1 MPIIKLPYE
10 YLETLISTDRDT
22 IIDRLPM
29 IGADIE
35 RIEEDHI
42 DVEFFPDRP
51 DLFSTE
57 GVARA
62 MQGFLGLIEGI
73 NEYPVTPSGITFR
86 VDPGLADIRPHL
98 GSAVIRNVSL
108 TEEAIESLMGLQE
121 ALHWAVGRGR
131 AKVAIGVHD
140 MDTVT
145 PPFYYQAAPRDRAF
159 VPLDFEEEM
168 TMEEILE
175 RHPKGVDYA
184 HLVRD
189 FDRFP
194 LITDAEDNVLS
205 FPPII
210 NGELT
215 KVTTETTNILLDCT
229 GTDEKAVMTAVN
241 NICTALADAGATIE
255 SVEVDGAPMPSL
267 SPSVRVVSVNEC
279 CELLGIS
286 LTAEEM
292 AAHLRTM
299 RFGAE
304 ADGEDEVKVTV
315 PCYRSDIMHDWDTFE
330 DVAISYGFENFDAA
344 LPESFTTGKPH
355 PVMVLQDNVREI
367 MAGLGFLEM
376 MPFTLTNERVL
387 YTSMQREPN
396 AQVLH
401 LQHPISEEQTVVRTD
416 ILPMLV
422 ETLQINHHRELP
434 QRLFAIGD
442 CVEGEATFQ
451 KVAAVSIH
459 TEADFSEI
467 YACADALMRE
477 MNLASVIEES
487 EDPAFIPGRRA
498 DIFIDGKKA
507 GVFGEINPDV
517 IRAFE
522 LDAPICAMEFDLR
535 CVPERHGL

>member
-1 MPIIKLPYE
+1 
-10 YLETLISTDRDT
+10 
-22 IIDRLPM
+22 
-29 IGADIE
+29 
-35 RIEEDHI
+35 
-42 DVEFFPDRP
+42 
-51 DLFSTE
+51 
-57 GVARA
+57 
-62 MQGFLGLIEGI
+62 
-73 NEYPVTPSGITFR
+73 
-86 VDPGLADIRPHL
+86 
-98 GSAVIRNVSL
+98 
-108 TEEAIESLMGLQE
+108 
-121 ALHWAVGRGR
+121 
-131 AKVAIGVHD
+131 
-140 MDTVT
+140 
-145 PPFYYQAAPRDRAF
+145 
-159 VPLDFEEEM
+159 
-168 TMEEILE
+168 
-175 RHPKGVDYA
+175 
-184 HLVRD
+184 
-189 FDRFP
+189 
-194 LITDAEDNVLS
+194 
-205 FPPII
+205 
-210 NGELT
+210 
-215 KVTTETTNILLDCT
+215 
-229 GTDEKAVMTAVN
+229 
-241 NICTALADAGATIE
+241 
-255 SVEVDGAPMPSL
+255 MPSL
-267 SPSVRVVSVNEC
+267 APSVRTVSVEEC
-279 CELLGIS
+279 RSLLGIT

-299 RFGAE
+299 RFGAV
-304 ADGEDEVKVTV
+304 ADGDEQVTVTV

-355 PVMVLQDNVREI
+355 PVMVLQDGVREI

-387 YTSMQREPN
+387 YASMQREPN
-396 AQVLH
+396 AQVLR

-477 MNLASVIEES
+477 MQIPYEIEES
-487 EDPAFIPGRRA
+487 DDPAFIPGRRA
-498 DIFIDGKKA
+498 DIFVDGKKA

-535 CVPERHGL
+535 CVPGHHGL

>member
-1 MPIIKLPYE
+1 MPIIRLPYE
-10 YLETLISTDRDT
+10 YLETLTGTDRET

-35 RIEEDHI
+35 RIEEEHI

-62 MQGFLGLIEGI
+62 MQGFLGLKDGI
-73 NEYPVTPSGITFR
+73 NEYPITPSGISFR
-86 VDPGLADIRPHL
+86 VDPGLADIRPYL

-131 AKVAIGVHD
+131 GKVAIGVHD

-159 VPLDFEEEM
+159 VPLDFVEEM
-168 TMEEILE
+168 TMEEILD

-189 FDRFP
+189 CERFP

-215 KVTTETTNILLDCT
+215 KVTTATKNILLDCT
-229 GTDEKAVMTAVN
+229 GTDKKAVMTAVN
-241 NICTALADAGATIE
+241 NICTALAFAGATIE
-255 SVEVDGAPMPSL
+255 SVDVDGTPMPSL
-267 SPSVRVVSVNEC
+267 SPSVRTVSVAEC
-279 CELLGIS
+279 RRLLGIPLS
-286 LTAEEM
+286 AEEM

-299 RFGAE
+299 RFGAV
-304 ADGEDEVKVTV
+304 ADGDEKVRVTV

-396 AQVLH
+396 TQVLH

-442 CVEGEATFQ
+442 CVEGVATFQ
-451 KVAAVSIH
+451 KVAAASIH

-477 MNLASVIEES
+477 MHISYEIEES
-487 EDPAFIPGRRA
+487 DDPAFIPGRRA
-498 DIFIDGKKA
+498 DIFVDGEKA

-522 LDAPICAMEFDLR
+522 LDAPICAMECDLR
-535 CVPERHGL
+535 YVREHRGL

>member
-1 MPIIKLPYE
+1 MPIIRLPYE
-10 YLETLISTDRDT
+10 YLERLTGTDRET
-22 IIDRLPM
+22 IINRMPM

-35 RIEEDHI
+35 RIEENHI

-62 MQGFLGLIEGI
+62 MQGFLGLESGI
-73 NEYPVTPSGITFR
+73 NEYPVTPSGISFR
-86 VDPGLADIRPHL
+86 IDPGLAEIRPFL

-108 TEEAIESLMGLQE
+108 TEDAIESLMGLQE
-121 ALHWAVGRGR
+121 ALHWAIGRGR
-131 AKVAIGVHD
+131 GKVAIGVHD
-140 MDTVT
+140 LDTVT

-168 TMEEILE
+168 TMEEILD

-189 FDRFP
+189 YERFP
-194 LITDAEDNVLS
+194 LITDAENNVLS

-210 NGELT
+210 NGERT
-215 KVTTETTNILLDCT
+215 KVTTATKNILLDCT
-229 GTDEKAVMTAVN
+229 GTDGKAVMTAVN
-241 NICTALADAGATIE
+241 NICTALADAGAIIE
-255 SVEVDGAPMPSL
+255 SVDVEGAPMPSL
-267 SPSVRVVSVNEC
+267 APSIRTVSVDEC
-279 CELLGIS
+279 CRLLGIS

-292 AAHLRTM
+292 AIHLRNM

-304 ADGEDEVKVTV
+304 PVGETEVRVTV
-315 PCYRSDIMHDWDTFE
+315 PCYRADIMHDWDIFE
-330 DVAISYGFENFDAA
+330 DVAISYGYENFDAV
-344 LPESFTTGKPH
+344 LPESFTIGKPH
-355 PVMVLQDNVREI
+355 PVVVLLDGVREI
-367 MAGLGFLEM
+367 LAGLGFLEM

-387 YTSMQREPN
+387 YTAMQRDPN
-396 AQVLH
+396 PRVLR
-401 LQHPISEEQTVVRTD
+401 LQHPISEEQTVMRTD

-422 ETLQINHHRELP
+422 ETLQMNHHRELP

-442 CVEGEATFQ
+442 CVEEKETFQ

-459 TEADFSEI
+459 SVADFSEI
-467 YACADALMRE
+467 YASADALMRE
-477 MNLASVIEES
+477 MHIAYEVRES

-498 DIFIDGKKA
+498 DIIVDGKKR
-507 GVFGEINPDV
+507 GIFGELTPDV

-522 LDAPICAMEFDLR
+522 LDTSVCAMEFDLR
-535 CVPERHGL
+535 CVQKRPGL

>member
-10 YLETLISTDRDT
+10 YLETLTGTDRDT
-22 IIDRLPM
+22 IINRVPM

-35 RIEEDHI
+35 RIEETHI

-62 MQGFLGLIEGI
+62 MQGFLGLREGI
-73 NEYPVTPSGITFR
+73 NDYPVTPSGISFR
-86 VDPGLADIRPHL
+86 VDPGLATIRPFL

-131 AKVAIGVHD
+131 GKVAIGVHD
-140 MDTVT
+140 LDTVT

-159 VPLDFEEEM
+159 VPLDFTEEM
-168 TMEEILE
+168 TMEEILD

-189 FDRFP
+189 CERFP

-210 NGELT
+210 NGERT
-215 KVTTETTNILLDCT
+215 KVTTATKNILLDCT
-229 GTDEKAVMTAVN
+229 GTEIKAVMTAVN

-255 SVEVDGAPMPSL
+255 SVEVDGTPMPSL
-267 SPSVRVVSVNEC
+267 APSVRTVSVDEC
-279 CELLGIS
+279 RRLLGIPLS
-286 LTAEEM
+286 AEEM
-292 AAHLRTM
+292 AAHLRAM
-299 RFGAE
+299 RFGAV
-304 ADGEDEVKVTV
+304 ADGEEQVQVTV
-315 PCYRSDIMHDWDTFE
+315 PCYRADIMHDWDIFE

-355 PVMVLQDNVREI
+355 PVMVLMDGVREI

-387 YTSMQREPN
+387 YTAMQREPN
-396 AQVLH
+396 PGVLR
-401 LQHPISEEQTVVRTD
+401 LQRPISEEQTVMRTD

-442 CVEGEATFQ
+442 CVEGRETFQ

-477 MNLASVIEES
+477 MHIRCEIEES
-487 EDPAFIPGRRA
+487 ADPAFIPGRRA
-498 DIFIDGKKA
+498 DIIVDGKKT
-507 GVFGEINPDV
+507 GVFGELNPDV

-522 LDAPICAMEFDLR
+522 LDAPVCAMEIDLR
-535 CVPERHGL
+535 CVQERPCL

>member
-1 MPIIKLPYE
+1 MPIIRLPYE
-10 YLETLISTDRDT
+10 YLETLTGTDRET
-22 IIDRLPM
+22 IIDRMPM

-35 RIEEDHI
+35 RIEEEHI

-62 MQGFLGLIEGI
+62 MQGFLGLQEGI
-73 NEYPVTPSGITFR
+73 NEYPVTPSGISFR
-86 VDPGLADIRPHL
+86 VDPGLADIRPYL
-98 GSAVIRNVSL
+98 GSAVIRNVTL

-131 AKVAIGVHD
+131 GKVAIGVHD

-159 VPLDFEEEM
+159 VPLDFAEEM
-168 TMEEILE
+168 TMEDILE

-189 FDRFP
+189 CERFP
-194 LITDAEDNVLS
+194 LITDANDNVLS

-215 KVTTETTNILLDCT
+215 KVTTATKNILLDCT
-229 GTDEKAVMTAVN
+229 GTDQKAVMTAVN
-241 NICTALADAGATIE
+241 IICTALADAGATIE
-255 SVEVDGAPMPSL
+255 SVDVDGAPMPSL
-267 SPSVRVVSVNEC
+267 APSVRVVSVDEC
-279 CELLGIS
+279 CRLLGIP

-304 ADGEDEVKVTV
+304 ADGENEVKVTV

-396 AQVLH
+396 AEVLH

-442 CVEGEATFQ
+442 CVEGESTFQ

-467 YACADALMRE
+467 YACADALMHE
-477 MNLASVIEES
+477 MHLAYDIEES
-487 EDPAFIPGRRA
+487 DDPAFIPGRRA
-498 DIFIDGKKA
+498 DIFVDGKKA
-507 GVFGEINPDV
+507 GVFGEITPDV

-535 CVPERHGL
+535 CVRERRGL